1 MPRQSC
7 AKLPRTPQLEGR
19 SRYPPGCRLPKTCL
33 AFVCELPGGRDLESL
48 LRLLKR
54 IYDCAIQ
61 STVLALVPMREEDVS
76 WFPTLAWQQ
85 CSTLPCGTQA
95 CSRCSVALG
104 WTPEIDAKENSTH
117 GRVQPRECANI
128 ICNSF
133 KSPTVNVE
141 WGTGALGVT
150 QGVSQ
155 PHPSSL
161 KGWED
166 NFFLVL
172 K

>member
-1 MPRQSC
+1 MPCS
-7 AKLPRTPQLEGR
+7 PRTQQRGGR
-19 SRYPPGCRLPKTCL
+19 SRYPPGSRLPKTCL
-33 AFVCELPGGRDLESL
+33 AFACELPGGRDLDS
-48 LRLLKR
+48 
-54 IYDCAIQ
+54 DIQ
-61 STVLALVPMREEDVS
+61 STALALVPMREEDVS

-141 WGTGALGVT
+141 WGCHNPT
-150 QGVSQ
+150 
-155 PHPSSL
+155 PP
-161 KGWED
+161 
-166 NFFLVL
+166 VL
-172 K
+172 KAGKIISFWY